1 MKMLLIFLL
10 MLVLWLQGQ
19 IPASAQLASPTPVV
33 VGEAPTAAPQPSPSP
48 VVEAASP
55 APSPAV
61 EAPPEKTFIEKL
73 WEILKSSGG
82 IIAGAIVIFE
92 IFVRAFPT
100 KNPLSI
106 LVPIKHFVD
115 TLVLILSWV
124 SNTVL
129 IPMINAANKSQEKL
143 TPK

>member
-1 MKMLLIFLL
+1 MKMLLMFLL
-10 MLVLWLQGQ
+10 MVVLWLQGQ
-19 IPASAQLASPTPVV
+19 VPVAAQSTSPTPVAV
-33 VGEAPTAAPQPSPSP
+33 ISTPSATPAPSPSP

-61 EAPPEKTFIEKL
+61 EAPPEPTFIEKL

-106 LVPIKHFVD
+106 LVPVKHFVD
-115 TLVLILSWV
+115 TLALILSWL

-143 TPK
+143 APK